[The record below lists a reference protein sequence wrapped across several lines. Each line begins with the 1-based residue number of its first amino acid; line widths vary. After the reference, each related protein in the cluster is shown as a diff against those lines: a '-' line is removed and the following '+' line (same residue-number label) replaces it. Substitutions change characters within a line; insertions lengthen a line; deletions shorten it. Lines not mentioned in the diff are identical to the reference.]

1 MGKNFDLLP
10 TPKGAY
16 IDDGELKVGN
26 DSEGYCD
33 YMCIGCITSE
43 EDAGTYTV
51 TDKDGAEHT
60 CAHPGCVGERSCVY
74 AGSDGGVVYCGLG
87 DYPSSGD
94 GLNGVRL
101 QYHGDYEELSNI
113 PE

>member
-33 YMCIGCITSE
+33 YMYIGCITSE
-43 EDAGTYTV
+43 EDAGIYTV
-51 TDKDGAEHT
+51 TDKDGVKHT
-60 CAHPGCVGERSCVY
+60 CAHPGCVGRRSCNC
-74 AGSDGGVVYCGLG
+74 ADSRGGVVYCYL
-87 DYPSSGD
+87 DSYPVDGSGD
-94 GLNGVRL
+94 GGVRL